1 MEVLPYINLNQDKK
15 EQVACMFNKIAGKYD
30 LLNHLLSFNI
40 DKYWRRKVIRCLKGT
55 SRAKILDIATGTG
68 DLAIASLKILPD
80 EVIGVDIS
88 EEMLKIG
95 REKLIKS
102 KLTGKVDFRIGDA
115 EDLPFPD
122 NYFDAV
128 ISGFGVRN
136 FGNLN
141 RGIEEAYR
149 VLKKGG
155 QLVVLEFSKPSG
167 LLFGKLFNWYFLKIL
182 PGIGGLISGD
192 QQAYL
197 YLPESVNAFPDGSMF
212 LDVIRAE
219 GFGSCS
225 FNPLTFG
232 IATVYSGFKE

>member
-1 MEVLPYINLNQDKK
+1 
-15 EQVACMFNKIAGKYD
+15 
-30 LLNHLLSFNI
+30 
-40 DKYWRRKVIRCLKGT
+40 
-55 SRAKILDIATGTG
+55 LDIATGTG